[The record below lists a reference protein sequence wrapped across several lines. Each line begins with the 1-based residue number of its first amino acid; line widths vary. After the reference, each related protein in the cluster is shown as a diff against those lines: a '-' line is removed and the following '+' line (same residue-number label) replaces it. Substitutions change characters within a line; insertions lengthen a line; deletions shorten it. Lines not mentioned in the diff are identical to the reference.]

1 MMLTLT
7 YRDSV
12 REEVTHLMG
21 PGYVMDPSYMGW
33 MMIGSAVFWIVLAA
47 VAIFAIVRLGPNR
60 ERGNDAITTLEQRFA
75 RGEIDQDEYTSR
87 RSLILSH
94 R

>member
-1 MMLTLT
+1 M
-7 YRDSV
+7 
-12 REEVTHLMG
+12 MG

-33 MMIGSAVFWIVLAA
+33 MMIGSAVFWLVLAA
-47 VAIFAIVRLGPNR
+47 VAIFAIVRLSPSR

-75 RGEIDQDEYTSR
+75 RGEIDSDEYTSR

-94 R
+94 